1 MSDDIKPWSIRGVPP
16 ESRNAA
22 IAAANR
28 EKMSIGSWIDRAIR
42 AQVQADRGR
51 QTAPVVVSDTDRPT
65 RQTTIDDVAK
75 VVGLISEMSAAGA
88 PPPKRVAAQA
98 YGLLKAALSDI
109 KASTSDKNGDVSDG
123 KADLSD
129 VKGDVSDTANS

>member
-28 EKMSIGSWIDRAIR
+28 EKMAIGAWMDRAIR
-42 AQVQADRGR
+42 TQVQADLGR
-51 QTAPVVVSDTDRPT
+51 QTAPAVSSDNDRPT
-65 RQTTIDDVAK
+65 RQTIDDVAK

-109 KASTSDKNGDVSDG
+109 KASASDKNGDASD
-123 KADLSD
+123 KRADLSD
-129 VKGDVSDTANS
+129 VKGDVSDTANG

>member
-22 IAAANR
+22 ISAANR
-28 EKMSIGSWIDRAIR
+28 EKMAIGAWMDRAIR
-42 AQVQADRGR
+42 TQVQADLGR
-51 QTAPVVVSDTDRPT
+51 QTAPAISSDNDRPT
-65 RQTTIDDVAK
+65 RQTIDDVAK

-109 KASTSDKNGDVSDG
+109 KASTSDKNGDVSDR

-129 VKGDVSDTANS
+129 AKGDVSDTANS